1 MVALNKTYLKPLTP
15 DRLAKDSGLYYDR
28 GYDGTGY
35 KDYAKG
41 IAYPTVKVALKMA
54 LPPSSKQRSATISK
68 ATGEGTEIVKQGIV
82 IPAGQKEY
90 SVILE
95 IPPLTGTSVTVE

>member
-1 MVALNKTYLKPLTP
+1 
-15 DRLAKDSGLYYDR
+15 
-28 GYDGTGY
+28 
-35 KDYAKG
+35 
-41 IAYPTVKVALKMA
+41 MA